1 MKNYLVSGFLFLGA
15 SLSAS
20 TVNIVMPKVP
30 EVPEVPVLHVTR
42 PASEKE
48 NKEILKEALTDKKVH
63 FSNHVAPSTKE
74 KATTA
79 ATSKQD
85 ILPGDIKNGRVSAYL
100 HAAYITPEDVETKL
114 EDAGFEVITSY
125 KVDRKGFATSVIFTN
140 EALKKEAAKKGRG
153 FAGAMHITV
162 DKKDK
167 LISITNPIYQLRA
180 YMQNEYDKKLANDAL
195 RSLRAAFKDVKN
207 TREMVKFST
216 LEHFQFME
224 GMPKYQDMVIIQ
236 KAPNAVLL
244 EKAKKSKRL
253 VYQLD
258 LGNGKT
264 LVGLELG
271 RKTSKF
277 IKKTGYENA
286 GLLPYPVLIE
296 NNEAKILDPKYYISV
311 MYPKLKMSQFMTIAT
326 VPDAI
331 NKEMDRAFR

>member
-1 MKNYLVSGFLFLGA
+1 MKKYLISGILFVGA

-20 TVNIVMPKVP
+20 TVNIEIPKVP

-42 PASEKE
+42 PDGQNSV
-48 NKEILKEALTDKKVH
+48 KKVETEKTEKKVQ
-63 FSNHVAPSTKE
+63 FSNHVAPTMQESK
-74 KATTA
+74 TTA
-79 ATSKQD
+79 QTSQQE

-100 HAAYITPEDVETKL
+100 HAAYMTPEEVETKL

-140 EALKKEAAKKGRG
+140 EAIKKEAEKKGRG

-162 DKKDK
+162 DKKDQ

-180 YMQNEYDKKLANDAL
+180 YMQDEYDKKLAEDTLIN
-195 RSLRAAFKDVKN
+195 LRAAFKDVKN
-207 TREMVKFST
+207 TREMVKFSA
-216 LEHFQFME
+216 LANFQFME
-224 GMPKYQDMVIIQ
+224 GMPKYNDMVIIQ
-236 KAPNAVLL
+236 KASNAELL
-244 EKAKKSKRL
+244 DKAKKSKRL

-264 LVGLELG
+264 VVGLELG

-277 IKKTGYENA
+277 VKKTGYENA

-296 NNEAKILDPKYYISV
+296 NNEAKILDPKYYIAV